1 MMNSSDNN
9 NVAPKD
15 DDTKGVK
22 INLISR
28 ETISAMSSDEK
39 IDFIIKQVLSVTVLV
54 LEQGLTP
61 IEEAELYKRTMSVI
75 DQDTF
80 IGIEIQGIAPSE
92 IRKRN
97 IIERLLGLRRREP
110 PRMSVI
116 GPAHLLKTI
125 YKDGRQIRAVI
136 VTKAPE
142 GEGIETSTDIA
153 ADKTTHGSD
162 EIQELFSDMDELK
175 EWHGDTGSNNGIKKE
190 TSSGSEVLRPVRADI
205 EGHDV
210 YRVIKRADTGE
221 DTGGD
226 SGSEQNGGNGA
237 RD

>member
-1 MMNSSDNN
+1 MINNSNSIS
-9 NVAPKD
+9 PKD
-15 DDTKGVK
+15 EDAMGVK

-28 ETISAMSSDEK
+28 ETISAMTSDEK
-39 IDFIIKQVLSVTVLV
+39 IDFIIKQVLSGTVLV

-61 IEEAELYKRTMSVI
+61 IEEAELYKKTMNAI

-97 IIERLLGLRRREP
+97 IIERLLGLRRHEP

-136 VTKAPE
+136 VTKSAPVLE
-142 GEGIETSTDIA
+142 G
-153 ADKTTHGSD
+153 D
-162 EIQELFSDMDELK
+162 EIQELFSDIDRSEEGYSK
-175 EWHGDTGSNNGIKKE
+175 TESNNDTKKDDSNGGE
-190 TSSGSEVLRPVRADI
+190 ILRPVRSEI
-205 EGHDV
+205 EGHDI
-210 YRVIKRADTGE
+210 YRVIKRSDSANNTEGE
-221 DTGGD
+221 GT
-226 SGSEQNGGNGA
+226 EN
-237 RD
+237 